1 MKKLL
6 LMLALALGTM
16 GPAQAVETKVF
27 GVMFYA
33 DWCHYCQIL
42 DTKLDKVR
50 KEFEGTA
57 FKFQRIDMTDDSRLY
72 ASFNEAKALGLGRI
86 VRAYGQGTGFML
98 LVDART
104 GQVVD
109 QIVARHSESQIKA
122 KIQQALDS

>member
-42 DTKLDKVR
+42 DPKLDKVR